1 MTLEP
6 LEERRRDE
14 KSNFC
19 SMLLFSLRF
28 PEPLSAMA
36 MVCLS
41 DFEAYAKKHLPKI
54 AWDFFAAGAD
64 DCSTRDENILAYK
77 R

>member
-1 MTLEP
+1 MTVQV
-6 LEERRRDE
+6 
-14 KSNFC
+14 SNFC
-19 SMLLFSLRF
+19 STLFFSSRF

-41 DFEAYAKKHLPKI
+41 DFEVYAKKYLPKI

>member
-6 LEERRRDE
+6 LKERMTVQGT
-14 KSNFC
+14 NFL
-19 SMLLFSLRF
+19 SMLFFSSRF
-28 PEPLSAMA
+28 PESLPAMA

-41 DFEAYAKKHLPKI
+41 DFEAYAEKYLPKI

-64 DCSTRDENILAYK
+64 DCFTRDENILAYK

>member
-1 MTLEP
+1 MTVQGF
-6 LEERRRDE
+6 
-14 KSNFC
+14 NFC
-19 SMLLFSLRF
+19 SVLFFSSRF
-28 PEPLSAMA
+28 PGPLLAMA

-41 DFEAYAKKHLPKI
+41 DFEAYAKKYLPKI

>member
-1 MTLEP
+1 
-6 LEERRRDE
+6 
-14 KSNFC
+14 
-19 SMLLFSLRF
+19 MLFFSSRF
-28 PEPLSAMA
+28 PEPLSEMA

-41 DFEAYAKKHLPKI
+41 DFEAYAKKYLPKI